1 MRCFNC
7 QEFGHI
13 AKVCKG
19 KRRCARCG
27 GDHEYGKCGSG
38 IKPKC
43 CNCGGEHSVVCWG
56 CEAMKRE
63 VAVQKV
69 RTKEKVSY
77 AEAAKMTGQEKLNDK
92 QGGGKEQTA
101 ASIIQEVEKKLLIE
115 KKKLVTFIAGVINA
129 TADVNSKTE
138 RIQIIVKAAVHHLDI
153 RGLKW
158 EEVREELSAQASQ
171 ETQCIGLVVVMLIL
185 QWNARSLI
193 ANGQDFKKF
202 IYSQKEK
209 PDLLFIQES
218 WLKPS
223 LDFIINGYMAIRWD
237 RKDGAG
243 GGCVTFVKE
252 GIPYRNIY
260 IGNELECVVIVVWAE
275 RKNLVVINF
284 YNPCRKLERRLED
297 IEGLNRGS
305 IVWCGDFNAHNTL
318 WGSDK
323 TDYNGQVVEELLDGK
338 HLVCINDGRNTR
350 IDVNTGKECNRSDVS
365 NQYLSAIV

>member
-1 MRCFNC
+1 M
-7 QEFGHI
+7 
-13 AKVCKG
+13 
-19 KRRCARCG
+19 G
-27 GDHEYGKCGSG
+27 GS
-38 IKPKC
+38 
-43 CNCGGEHSVVCWG
+43 
-56 CEAMKRE
+56 
-63 VAVQKV
+63 
-69 RTKEKVSY
+69 
-77 AEAAKMTGQEKLNDK
+77 
-92 QGGGKEQTA
+92 QGGVKCSGKSRNTMYW
-101 ASIIQEVEKKLLIE
+101 
-115 KKKLVTFIAGVINA
+115 VI
-129 TADVNSKTE
+129 
-138 RIQIIVKAAVHHLDI
+138 
-153 RGLKW
+153 
-158 EEVREELSAQASQ
+158 
-171 ETQCIGLVVVMLIL
+171 VVAMLIL

-209 PDLLFIQES
+209 PDLLCIQES

-223 LDFIINGYMAIRWD
+223 LDFRINGYVAIRQD

-252 GIPYRNIY
+252 GIPYRNID
-260 IGNELECVVIVVWAE
+260 IGNELECVVIEVWAE

-284 YNPCRKLERRLED
+284 YNPCRKLELSRLED

-350 IDVNTGKECNRSDVS
+350 IDVNTGKESVIDLTLVTNTLARLCEWDVYQEGTIGSDHYPIYSKINIVMVHNTENTGGKWIFGKANWGNFMTESGKHLQQISDNMSIEMS
-365 NQYLSAIV
+365 NCKILQGIMAAAISCIPKSIGRTKRKLVP

>member
-43 CNCGGEHSVVCWG
+43 CNCGGEHSVAYWG

-77 AEAAKMTGQEKLNDK
+77 AEAAKMAGQEKLSDK

-101 ASIIQEVEKKLLIE
+101 ATIMQEVEKKLLIE
-115 KKKLVTFIAGVINA
+115 KKKLVMFIAGVINA

-138 RIQIIVKAAVHHLDI
+138 RIKIIVKAAVHHLGI

-158 EEVREELSAQASQ
+158 EEVREELSVQASQ
-171 ETQCIGLVVVMLIL
+171 ETQCIGL
-185 QWNARSLI
+185 
-193 ANGQDFKKF
+193 
-202 IYSQKEK
+202 
-209 PDLLFIQES
+209 
-218 WLKPS
+218 
-223 LDFIINGYMAIRWD
+223 
-237 RKDGAG
+237 
-243 GGCVTFVKE
+243 
-252 GIPYRNIY
+252 
-260 IGNELECVVIVVWAE
+260 
-275 RKNLVVINF
+275 
-284 YNPCRKLERRLED
+284 
-297 IEGLNRGS
+297 
-305 IVWCGDFNAHNTL
+305 
-318 WGSDK
+318 
-323 TDYNGQVVEELLDGK
+323 
-338 HLVCINDGRNTR
+338 
-350 IDVNTGKECNRSDVS
+350 
-365 NQYLSAIV
+365 